1 MSKSKESRS
10 SKMSDE
16 QIMDLYCIRD
26 EQAISETDI
35 KYGGMLFTIAYNIL
49 HDSQDCEECK
59 NDTYLGVWN
68 AIPPSRPTVFFAF
81 LSKIMRNI
89 ATNRFKEKMSQKRI
103 PSELTISMEEL
114 QEALLSASTPDMEYS
129 AKELGKMISEYIRG
143 LTERQRFIF
152 FARFY
157 YAKTMDHIAKEYGT
171 SSATVYREITRIKEG
186 LKTHLERN
194 GVYL

>member
-1 MSKSKESRS
+1 MGKSTDRRS
-10 SKMSDE
+10 SKISDE
-16 QIMDLYCIRD
+16 QIMDLYCDRN
-26 EQAISETDI
+26 EQAILETDT
-35 KYGGMLFTIAYNIL
+35 KYGNMLFTIAYNIL
-49 HDSQDCEECK
+49 YDPLDSEECK

-81 LSKIMRNI
+81 ISKIMRNI
-89 ATNRFKEKMSQKRI
+89 ATNRYKERISQKRI

-114 QEALLSASTPDMEYS
+114 QEVLHSTNTPEVEYT
-129 AKELGKMISEYIRG
+129 AKELGKLISEYIRG

-157 YAKTMDHIAKEYGT
+157 YAKTMDHIAKEYGI
-171 SSATVYREITRIKEG
+171 SGATVYREITKIKEG
-186 LKTHLERN
+186 LKTYLERK